1 MPSPGCIDPP
11 MNDDISVSLP
21 AEPRSLPEAR
31 RALDPLEEC
40 VDAPMLEDMRLLVTE
55 LVTNSVRHAETG
67 QDARVELN
75 VRVAPDVVRVEVTDE
90 GSGFRPE
97 RRAADRRSAPSRD
110 YAGPERRSDQGE
122 PELRVGGWGLYLVES
137 LATRWG
143 VRRGDRVRVW
153 FELDRTARYSPALT

>member
-1 MPSPGCIDPP
+1 
-11 MNDDISVSLP
+11 MNDDISVSFP
-21 AEPRSLPEAR
+21 VEPSSPGEAR
-31 RALDPLEEC
+31 RALDPLEER
-40 VDAPMLEDMRLLVTE
+40 VGAPMLEDMRLLVTE
-55 LVTNSVRHAETG
+55 LVTNSVRHADTCDE
-67 QDARVELN
+67 ARVELN
-75 VRVAPDVVRVEVTDE
+75 VRVARNVVHVEVSDE

-97 RRAADRRSAPSRD
+97 RRAADRRSAPSRE

-143 VRRGDRVRVW
+143 VRREDRVRVW